1 MSILRMG
8 NRVMLVTSEVRI
20 FSLGMRT
27 NRLSK
32 VRILM
37 DSRSMDW
44 MMPVVVPMRI
54 TSPTANGFSEI
65 RKRPL
70 MMLDT
75 LVWEAKPRAIP
86 TMPAAPRSAVSFTP
100 SSASTAISTRTNPL

>member
-1 MSILRMG
+1 MF
-8 NRVMLVTSEVRI
+8 VTSEVRI

-44 MMPVVVPMRI
+44 MMPVVVPILI
-54 TSPTANGFSEI
+54 TSPMAKGFSEM

-70 MMLDT
+70 MMFDT
-75 LVWEAKPRAIP
+75 LVWEAKPTAIP
-86 TMPAAPRSAVSFTP
+86 TIPAAPRRAVSLTP
-100 SSASTAISTRTNPL
+100 SSPRTAISTRKKPV